1 MSTDGAVRKLAFS
14 IPEFCA
20 AVGIGRSRAYEEIK
34 AGRLR
39 ILKCGRRTLIAQEAV
54 SAWLAHLHG
63 AVPAAD
69 PTSRPRAV
77 SR

>member
-1 MSTDGAVRKLAFS
+1 MSKDSLVSKVALS

-39 ILKCGRRTLIAQEAV
+39 VLKCGRRTLIAQDAV
-54 SAWLAHLHG
+54 GAWLSALSGGTGG
-63 AVPAAD
+63 AVRHEA
-69 PTSRPRAV
+69 
-77 SR
+77 

>member
-39 ILKCGRRTLIAQEAV
+39 ILKCGRRL
-54 SAWLAHLHG
+54 S
-63 AVPAAD
+63 
-69 PTSRPRAV
+69 SRKTR
-77 SR
+77 

>member
-39 ILKCGRRTLIAQEAV
+39 ILKCGRRTLIAQDAV
-54 SAWLAHLHG
+54 SAWLISLG
-63 AVPAAD
+63 ARPSNAD
-69 PTSRPRAV
+69 PHRRAA
-77 SR
+77 SA